1 MSFSPRARP
10 DTVHLPFSDVDVTDS
25 YRDVEASSNN
35 ASSPRH
41 RHPQGDTPLVRRAPG
56 SIASSATSPSR
67 FGRSSSHG
75 GRSAGAG
82 EQDNSERIRS
92 NLDKLLD
99 LLDQEDEHAQEHAG
113 DSLLR
118 SAGGVERSRMST
130 PPPAPPPLRA
140 TSEVRS
146 EKLPHSAPFDGRPSS
161 GEAWSRARSDAPP
174 QETFTSFSDTT
185 YAGPQ
190 PPPPPADYSA
200 ARSPLSARGST
211 ALELLQRMNGFE
223 KEHQQQRSR
232 LPDSPS
238 PRPGSVAALRST
250 DASRSLAQDD
260 SAAATNGLA
269 SEFSRMAVQDD
280 DSAVRMQA
288 REASGTAPPPTHQE
302 SNASLDSITRVAE
315 AVRRIHILRRASDT
329 LILTPHSPRPCK
341 SLTRSSPRQLN
352 TTVGPPRGC
361 GLPLHQPG
369 PRPRRS
375 RTMRRL
381 LSTSTH
387 KQRDWTTP
395 LSRSTSR

>member
-56 SIASSATSPSR
+56 SIASSTTSPSR
-67 FGRSSSHG
+67 FGRSSSRG

-130 PPPAPPPLRA
+130 PPPPPPPLRA

-146 EKLPHSAPFDGRPSS
+146 EKLPHSAPFDGRPSF

-200 ARSPLSARGST
+200 ARPPLSARGST

-288 REASGTAPPPTHQE
+288 REASGTAPPPTHRK

-315 AVRRIHILRRASDT
+315 AVRLIHILRRASDT
-329 LILTPHSPRPCK
+329 LR
-341 SLTRSSPRQLN
+341 LTRIL
-352 TTVGPPRGC
+352 
-361 GLPLHQPG
+361 PG
-369 PRPRRS
+369 PARV
-375 RTMRRL
+375 
-381 LSTSTH
+381 
-387 KQRDWTTP
+387 
-395 LSRSTSR
+395 